1 MLAKNW
7 IKRSPEKNQ
16 SNCGNLDRSQYEVVR
31 RWEDKESKLRRRRM
45 LQSEIERKQN
55 GYEVRYRRGKNRGGC
70 RHDDEEG
77 AVRRAAAD

>member
-1 MLAKNW
+1 
-7 IKRSPEKNQ
+7 
-16 SNCGNLDRSQYEVVR
+16 
-31 RWEDKESKLRRRRM
+31 M